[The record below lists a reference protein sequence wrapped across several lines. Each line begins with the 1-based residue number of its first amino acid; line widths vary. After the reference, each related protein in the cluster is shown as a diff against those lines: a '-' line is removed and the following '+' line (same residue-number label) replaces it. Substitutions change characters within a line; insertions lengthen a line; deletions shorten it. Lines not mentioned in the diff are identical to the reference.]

1 MPVNSL
7 PRLLPALLGL
17 LLLPSAV
24 AAEEVYVIDELL
36 VGVHAEK
43 NLDSA
48 IVKVFPT
55 GTKLEVVERD
65 GELARIEGPEDV
77 SGWVDGAYL
86 TQTPPAKVRLAA
98 LEAEKAALEQRL
110 AAAESAANGEA
121 AASGAAAPEAAA
133 QLEAVT
139 RENTELKGKLSDER
153 LRAGQLQSEVASL
166 RAELR
171 ENTTPPDARIVEIE
185 RERENLAAELE
196 DARDRISELETRGSL
211 ASTSAMVPLV
221 VDAYAWPIAIA
232 LLALLA
238 LAFGGGIYVVD
249 ILNRRRHGGFRI

>member
-98 LEAEKAALEQRL
+98 LEAEHFL
-110 AAAESAANGEA
+110 AA
-121 AASGAAAPEAAA
+121 
-133 QLEAVT
+133 
-139 RENTELKGKLSDER
+139 
-153 LRAGQLQSEVASL
+153 
-166 RAELR
+166 
-171 ENTTPPDARIVEIE
+171 
-185 RERENLAAELE
+185 
-196 DARDRISELETRGSL
+196 
-211 ASTSAMVPLV
+211 
-221 VDAYAWPIAIA
+221 
-232 LLALLA
+232 
-238 LAFGGGIYVVD
+238 
-249 ILNRRRHGGFRI
+249 HG